1 MPMSK
6 YTIKQIFIVHWDDFQ
21 KLFSV
26 RQVVSDEVHK
36 MINCQNP
43 DLGYALYF
51 CEHCNKFM
59 HVPFTCK
66 SRFCNCCGIKY
77 QKDRADAISAKL
89 INCNH
94 RHIVFT
100 IPEELRIF
108 FRKKRS
114 LLNLLFTAASRT
126 VLDWF
131 YSLNKSQNFKPG
143 IITALHTFGRDLKW
157 NPHIHMLIT
166 EGASGNSVV
175 WRKFNYFPYI
185 MLRKKWQTCLLSLL
199 ESYLGKNFFR
209 KFKNQIY
216 SNTPDG
222 FYVYAKPN
230 LSSKHDVVNYII
242 RYIGRPVMAQS
253 RILDYD
259 GNSIT
264 FWYQRHEDNKK
275 VVETISVFEFIQ
287 RLIIHIPDKN
297 FKMLRYY
304 GIYAKKSVHHSKL
317 IKKLSDT
324 AIKVRKMLSHWEE
337 RIELSFGYNPCICSC
352 GHKMVF
358 IELCGIKPIAHSPP

>member
-1 MPMSK
+1 MNK
-6 YTIKQIFIVHWDDFQ
+6 YTIKQIFIDNWSDFQ
-21 KLFSV
+21 KLFTV
-26 RQVVSDEVHK
+26 RRVVCQEVNK

-43 DLGYALYF
+43 DFGYALYF
-51 CEHCNKFM
+51 CEHCNKFK

-77 QKDRADAISAKL
+77 QQDRADLLSSKL
-89 INCNH
+89 ISCKH

-108 FRKKRS
+108 FRKDRN

-131 YSLNKSQNFKPG
+131 YSQNFKPG
-143 IITALHTFGRDLKW
+143 IVTALHTFGRDLKW

-175 WRKFNYFPYI
+175 WRPFSFFPYI
-185 MLRKKWQTCLLSLL
+185 MLRKKWQTTLLFLL
-199 ESYLGKNFFR
+199 EKYLGKNYFR
-209 KFKNQIY
+209 KFKNSIY

-230 LSSKHDVVNYII
+230 LSSNYDVVNYII

-253 RILDYD
+253 RIINYD
-259 GNSIT
+259 GKSIT
-264 FWYQRHEDNKK
+264 FWYQRHEDNQK
-275 VVETISVFEFIQ
+275 VVETLPIFEFIKL
-287 RLIIHIPDKN
+287 LIVHIPDKH

-304 GIYAKKSVHHSKL
+304 GIYAKKSIHHSKL
-317 IKKLSDT
+317 IRRLSDN
-324 AIKVRKMLSHWEE
+324 AIKVRKLLSHWRE
-337 RIELSFGYNPCICSC
+337 RIEISFGYDPCLCSC
-352 GHKMVF
+352 GHTMSF
-358 IELCGIKPIAHSPP
+358 IDIFGIKALAPSPP